1 MATSRLAN
9 ILRQEYKTKGLIGGA
24 ASSLG
29 KRSLEKLDIR
39 NALFSGGGIGSI
51 IGTKIFG
58 KGYSATRNNNA
69 SNASQRTSP
78 SSLTSDSSSI
88 LQDIN
93 TNSKITAK
101 NSMALPSMA
110 KQMNIMQKN
119 IAKLVTVSG
128 GTPTKKADSFF
139 SSSKFRE
146 NQYEAQFNKGTKP
159 TKVEEKEKSGSGIL
173 SFLGSLVTGIASTVG
188 SIISSIG
195 SLSGILTGIGIAA
208 ASLGAAFVSILG
220 FLASTR
226 IGKILGITAAIAA
239 GASKFLGGDPKLNTG
254 DVEAQDGGFY
264 GQPLGRPGIDK
275 GIDAAKEVGTSAAIL
290 GAGAIIGKKPT
301 AKLPSSTPSTP
312 ASTSPS
318 GGKPLSDFG
327 SFGKN
332 REMEKNKTF
341 FQKIVDVILKASKQG
356 QITAMLKKLSQTFGF
371 KIAAKI
377 GSVIAGIVASP
388 AGGVSLLLSV
398 IGFAMLASDALAL
411 YEWFVEYEKELDAYD
426 KSLSPSSVSVD
437 SSGIGNSSTVDAM
450 SGSTTTA
457 PIISP
462 SSSSV
467 TPSSTTP
474 SSATPSNKSN
484 PAQTDGLTL
493 LNNIMD
499 REGITDKS
507 IRDRIISL
515 AQIES
520 SMDPNAKG
528 PVLQS
533 GMHKGDQARGLLQI
547 MPKTAPEVGFS
558 AEDIEDPTKAA
569 TAGVKYF
576 MKNLNKFKGNLDAAT
591 VAHHSGPGGAERF
604 LKGGSAGTVDLAT
617 GLSTDNYLAKVQ
629 GQTSTASMVPSSSS
643 SSGSVLASA
652 SAARESASMSKSMFT
667 PEDMADILAVLN
679 PGKTASAGQSQM
691 NQVVST
697 SKSTPYHSDF
707 YSNLVR
713 TQSL

>member
-159 TKVEEKEKSGSGIL
+159 TKVEEKEKSSGGFLGMLSSLASGIM
-173 SFLGSLVTGIASTVG
+173 SVIGSVVSAVG
-188 SIISSIG
+188 KSIG

-264 GQPLGRPGIDK
+264 GQPPGIDK
-275 GIDAAKEVGTSAAIL
+275 GIEAAKGVGIGAAVL
-290 GAGAIIGKKPT
+290 GAGAIMGKKPT
-301 AKLPSSTPSTP
+301 TALPPSTPST
-312 ASTSPS
+312 SPS
-318 GGKPLSDFG
+318 SGKPLSDFG
-327 SFGKN
+327 SVGKN

-341 FQKIVDVILKASKQG
+341 FQKIVDVIMKASKQG

>member
-9 ILRQEYKTKGLIGGA
+9 ILQQEYKTKGLIGGA

-58 KGYSATRNNNA
+58 KGYSATRNNTA

-78 SSLTSDSSSI
+78 SSLASDSSSI

-226 IGKILGITAAIAA
+226 IGKILGITTAIAA
-239 GASKFLGGDPKLNTG
+239 GAYKFLGGDPKLNTG

-264 GQPLGRPGIDK
+264 GQPPGIDK
-275 GIDAAKEVGTSAAIL
+275 GIEAAKGVGIGAAVL
-290 GAGAIIGKKPT
+290 GAGAIMGKKPT
-301 AKLPSSTPSTP
+301 TALPPSTPST
-312 ASTSPS
+312 SPS
-318 GGKPLSDFG
+318 SGKPLSDFG
-327 SFGKN
+327 SVGKN

-341 FQKIVDVILKASKQG
+341 FQKIVDVIMKASKQG

-377 GSVIAGIVASP
+377 GSVIAGIIASP

-437 SSGIGNSSTVDAM
+437 SGGIGNSSAVDAM

-462 SSSSV
+462 SSSSA
-467 TPSSTTP
+467 TPSSSVSSSTTP
-474 SSATPSNKSN
+474 TKSSLLDLIASGESGKAGYDAANKGKAGDM
-484 PAQTDGLTL
+484 PGGYPGLSKMTV
-493 LNNIMD
+493 NDVM
-499 REGITDKS
+499 R
-507 IRDRIISL
+507 
-515 AQIES
+515 
-520 SMDPNAKG
+520 
-528 PVLQS
+528 LQS
-533 GMHKGDQARGLLQI
+533 EGKVFATGRYQI
-547 MPKTAPEVGFS
+547 IPKTLAGLMS
-558 AEDIEDPTKAA
+558 GAYGNT
-569 TAGVKYF
+569 GVKGSDLYDASTQD
-576 MKNLNKFKGNLDAAT
+576 KLGTALINKRLQQGGGDPIKTQLALSQEFASIADPSTGKSYYEGKGNNKASISTEQIQASL
-591 VAHHSGPGGAERF
+591 SGT
-604 LKGGSAGTVDLAT
+604 GTKID
-617 GLSTDNYLAKVQ
+617 
-629 GQTSTASMVPSSSS
+629 
-643 SSGSVLASA
+643 GSVLASA
-652 SAARESASMSKSMFT
+652 SGARETASMSQSAFSSA
-667 PEDMADILAVLN
+667 DMADILAVLN

-713 TQSL
+713 TQAL